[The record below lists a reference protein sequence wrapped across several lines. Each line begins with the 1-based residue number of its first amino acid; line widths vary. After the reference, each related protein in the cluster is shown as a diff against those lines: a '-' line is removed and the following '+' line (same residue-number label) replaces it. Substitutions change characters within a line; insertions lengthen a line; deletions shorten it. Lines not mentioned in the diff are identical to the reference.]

1 MIPMPEAT
9 RLMFKHQEVLEALIK
24 RAGLHEGR
32 WQLIMT
38 FGLAG
43 MNMGPSE
50 SEVVPGAAVAITGIG
65 LQRASADSPPALTAD
80 AAVVNPASVVR
91 EQSSTEEPGG
101 AHPRSPRSPRSR

>member
-1 MIPMPEAT
+1 MITMPEAT

-65 LQRASADSPPALTAD
+65 LQKASPDSPPALTAD
-80 AAVVNPASVVR
+80 AAAINPAGVAP
-91 EQSSTEEPGG
+91 ELPPAEEAGRTP
-101 AHPRSPRSPRSR
+101 PRPPRGR